1 MTTVIAS
8 SFLLVVFHVFFVVVV
23 ASQSGS
29 GAVSSDERRFLLRN
43 ARLALLDGQTLVGPP
58 LDLDFLGRLGGS
70 HGISSDGGVSIA
82 IHLLQAVGSD
92 AVLHELTELLLVSL
106 LILLQE
112 RLHVVGDVLSE
123 DVVLV
128 HFRIVFFAFCVE
140 PGEAFIGVGD
150 VDAAVDGT
158 LESTED
164 LGAGR
169 RAGEANIEV
178 GAEGAV
184 LSIYV
189 LHAEVLAIGISLAFV
204 DFVETVLGQDSPG
217 DQEAGAVGGGI
228 VGQPDLD
235 AVFGEFVSVSGLD
248 DHVSVNTGVRY
259 LTDDVLVGKSND
271 QSVLGSV
278 VLVLILADKASSGKV
293 VGFALATALVFDLE
307 PLEVGLVFDNF
318 DESHD
323 SFGYGVNATRRQR
336 LYETLLSN

>member
-1 MTTVIAS
+1 MTTVFAL

-58 LDLDFLGRLGGS
+58 LDLDFLGRFGSS
-70 HGISSDGGVSIA
+70 HGIGSDGGVSIA

-92 AVLHELTELLLVSL
+92 AVLQKLTELLLVSL

-112 RLHVVGDVLSE
+112 RLHVVSDVLSE

-128 HFRIVFFAFCVE
+128 HFRIVFFAFGVE
-140 PGEAFIGVGD
+140 SREALIGVRD
-150 VDAAVDGT
+150 INAAIDGT
-158 LESTED
+158 LESAED

-169 RAGEANIEV
+169 RAGETDVEV
-178 GAEGAV
+178 SAEGAV
-184 LSIYV
+184 LSINI
-189 LHAEVLAIGISLAFV
+189 LHAEVLAVGISLALV
-204 DFVETVLGQDSPG
+204 NFVETVLGQDSPG

-278 VLVLILADKASSGKV
+278 VLVLILANKAFTGKV
-293 VGFALATALVFDLE
+293 VGFALATALVFDLK
-307 PLEVGLVFDNF
+307 PFEVGFIFDNF

>member
-8 SFLLVVFHVFFVVVV
+8 SLLVVFHVFIVVVV

-29 GAVSSDERRFLLRN
+29 SAVSSDERRFLLRN

-58 LDLDFLGRLGGS
+58 LDLDFLDRFGSS
-70 HGISSDGGVSIA
+70 HGIGSDGGVSIA

-92 AVLHELTELLLVSL
+92 AVLQKLTELLLVSL

-128 HFRIVFFAFCVE
+128 HFRIVFFAFGVE
-140 PGEAFIGVGD
+140 SREALVGVRD
-150 VDAAVDGT
+150 INAAIDGT
-158 LESTED
+158 LKSAED

-169 RAGEANIEV
+169 RAGEADVEV
-178 GAEGAV
+178 SAEGAV
-184 LSIYV
+184 LSINI
-189 LHAEVLAIGISLAFV
+189 LHAEVLAVGISLAFV
-204 DFVETVLGQDSPG
+204 NFVETVLGQDSPG
-217 DQEAGAVGGGI
+217 DQEAGAVSGGI

-235 AVFGEFVSVSGLD
+235 AVFGEFVSVSRLD

-259 LTDDVLVGKSND
+259 LTDDVLVSKSND

-278 VLVLILADKASSGKV
+278 VLVLILANKAFTGKV

-307 PLEVGLVFDNF
+307 PFEVGLIFDNF